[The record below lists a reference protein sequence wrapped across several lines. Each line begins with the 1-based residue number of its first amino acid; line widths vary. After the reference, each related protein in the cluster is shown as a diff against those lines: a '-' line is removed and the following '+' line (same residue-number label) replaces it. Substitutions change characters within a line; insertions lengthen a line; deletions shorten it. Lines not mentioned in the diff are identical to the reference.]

1 MQKAL
6 NVVLVNECVMIYTHS
21 GVNGRAKNVFKEIFL
36 SKGGGSGVPKHPKI
50 CFFFAIKTDFF
61 GEQ

>member
-6 NVVLVNECVMIYTHS
+6 NECVMIYTHS

-36 SKGGGSGVPKHPKI
+36 SKGGGGLGFLNTQKYV
-50 CFFFAIKTDFF
+50 FFFAIKTDFF

>member
-36 SKGGGSGVPKHPKI
+36 SKGGGLGFLNTQKYV
-50 CFFFAIKTDFF
+50 FFAIKTDFF